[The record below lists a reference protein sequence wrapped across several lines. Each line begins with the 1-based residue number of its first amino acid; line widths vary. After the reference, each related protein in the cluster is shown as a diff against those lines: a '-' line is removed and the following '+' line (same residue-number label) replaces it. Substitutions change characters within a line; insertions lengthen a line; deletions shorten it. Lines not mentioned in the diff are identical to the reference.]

1 VKIMSSVLAVMLT
14 CTVCAQ
20 KSNQSAKD
28 DDIEKRN
35 SFATRWEVSKGGI
48 GLISKNL
55 HVVVKSRR
63 DERNELMVSATGK
76 ADEDWYGKN
85 VSESEVAIFYKG
97 TVYSSSQGLP
107 TDFDLSKAVVVSF
120 ESKKVRFFDFQTEF
134 GGFYYRIRD

>member
-1 VKIMSSVLAVMLT
+1 MSSVLAVMLT

-97 TVYSSSQGLP
+97 AVYSSSQGLP